1 MDNKYIENLRIKA
14 LSQLKDEVVKEFV
27 DGQTVI
33 GKTVEGEW
41 ALVHWLDEIRKVTE
55 NYKDEEPVAKKRKGR
70 NKPEVEEEP
79 DLGRV
84 AESE

>member
-1 MDNKYIENLRIKA
+1 M
-14 LSQLKDEVVKEFV
+14 
-27 DGQTVI
+27 DGQTAI

-55 NYKDEEPVAKKRKGR
+55 NYKDEEPVAKKRKGIHQYQM
-70 NKPEVEEEP
+70 EEESNM
-79 DLGRV
+79 GRV